1 MSTLYCMN
9 PVAPD
14 SGVVRVVAD
23 QLGQKLQVQVVDEAF
38 RKSAEWKGMMTT
50 DTFPLLKTNE
60 GCLQQ
65 SSAICMYLASLAG
78 GKMLGANAVERSQ
91 VDQWI
96 SFANSTITPCAT
108 IVSQGIFGECE
119 VMQDVWNTAMKDLK
133 GHLKVIDNALKDKKW
148 LVGSEMTV
156 ADLYLAVSLMLNFQT
171 TLDGGFRKAMKNVNA
186 WAEACFANA
195 SVKKVFGAVQMC
207 AKPLKP
213 LCTAPKKEEKKKA
226 APAAAP
232 KKEKKEEEVKKD
244 NVASLPPSP
253 WVVYDF
259 KTFYVNHKDK
269 YGEAVDVWMKELD
282 WAGWSFWH
290 FHYEKYGSE
299 GTKLHVTNNMLTGFL
314 SRAEHINK
322 IAFARM
328 GVFGEEPN
336 LEIMGVWLLRGTEIP
351 DGFKEHPQ
359 FEYYKVRKM
368 DPRKVDEDL
377 KMIREYFG
385 KQEDDMVM
393 GMKA

>member
-1 MSTLYCMN
+1 
-9 PVAPD
+9 
-14 SGVVRVVAD
+14 
-23 QLGQKLQVQVVDEAF
+23 
-38 RKSAEWKGMMTT
+38 
-50 DTFPLLKTNE
+50 
-60 GCLQQ
+60 
-65 SSAICMYLASLAG
+65 
-78 GKMLGANAVERSQ
+78 
-91 VDQWI
+91 
-96 SFANSTITPCAT
+96 
-108 IVSQGIFGECE
+108 
-119 VMQDVWNTAMKDLK
+119 
-133 GHLKVIDNALKDKKW
+133 
-148 LVGSEMTV
+148 MTV
-156 ADLYLAVSLMLNFQT
+156 ADLLVATCLIHPLQT
-171 TLDGGFRKAMKNVNA
+171 VLDGGFRKAMGKLTA
-186 WAEACFANA
+186 WVEKIFAA
-195 SVKKVFGAVQMC
+195 PESVKVLGKIQLC
-207 AKPLKP
+207 AKPMKP
-213 LCTAPKKEEKKKA
+213 SCVADVVVKKEEKKA
-226 APAAAP
+226 LAAAP
-232 KKEKKEEEVKKD
+232 KKEVKKEEVKKD

-336 LEIMGVWLLRGTEIP
+336 LEITGVWLLRGTEIP